1 MSRPDEKGR
10 HVTKQERSDREI
22 NTREGEPSEELA
34 DFNRRSILQFG
45 AMAGAGASL
54 GLLSA
59 PASAEDGD
67 DDDDDDDGGG
77 ERSLAYATI
86 TELQDRMRSGRLTA
100 RRLVETYLR
109 RIRRIDRRLGLN
121 SVIAVNPDAVRIARE
136 LDRERREKGAR
147 GPLHGIPVM
156 LKDNIDTG
164 DRQPTT
170 AGSLAL
176 VGQPALQDATVAAR
190 LRAAGAVILGKL
202 NLSEWANARGNGSS
216 SGWSGVAGQCNNPY
230 ILDRNPCGSSSGTG
244 AAVSAG
250 LCAAALGTETD
261 GSVVCPASAC
271 GVVGIKPTVGLTSR
285 AGVIPISDTQDT
297 VGVHGRTV
305 ADAAALLGPM
315 TGVDPRDGKTAASDG
330 LFFKDYTQFADP
342 DGLVG
347 ARIGVARQ
355 FLPTTVETDQIFE
368 QAVEALGRAGAT
380 LVDVNIPSF
389 DQFNADS
396 AELIVLIFEYKR
408 DLNRYLATRAGVP
421 VSTMAD
427 VLQFNLDN
435 FEAEL
440 RFFGQ
445 EFMQFA
451 QDAPFSE
458 ADYRAALER
467 GFRLAATEGIDATL
481 ANDNLDA
488 FVAPTGSPAWPSDVI
503 TGDAFQFGTSSYGAV
518 PGYPL
523 VSVPAGFAFG
533 LPVGMTFFGTAYSE
547 PTLIRLAAGFEAAT
561 QVRRPPEFLRTFPGG
576 GRPGGR
582 TYHHFGAMGSLSA
595 TPVRAR
601 AARRTV
607 RAVRRPMFL

>member
-1 MSRPDEKGR
+1 ME
-10 HVTKQERSDREI
+10 ERDGEI
-22 NTREGEPSEELA
+22 SREGNPGEREPPAE
-34 DFNRRSILQFG
+34 FNRRSILRFG
-45 AMAGAGASL
+45 AMAGASL
-54 GLLSA
+54 GLVSQT
-59 PASAEDGD
+59 AEVAQAGD
-67 DDDDDDDGGG
+67 DDDQGYGG
-77 ERSLAYATI
+77 EEDALAYATVAD
-86 TELQDRMRSGRLTA
+86 LQARMRSGCLDA
-100 RRLVETYLR
+100 HRLVRFYLR
-109 RIRRIDRRLGLN
+109 RIRRIDRQLGLN
-121 SVIAVNPDAVRIARE
+121 SVVAVNPDALGVARD
-136 LDRERREKGAR
+136 LDRERRRSGPR

-164 DRQPTT
+164 DRQQTT

-176 VGQPALQDATVAAR
+176 VGQPALQDATVVAR

-230 ILDRNPCGSSSGTG
+230 MLDRNPCGSSSGTG

-261 GSVVCPASAC
+261 GSIVCPASAC

-285 AGVIPISDTQDT
+285 AGVVPISDTQDT

-315 TGVDPRDGKTAASDG
+315 TGVDPRDAKTVGSAG
-330 LFFKDYTQFADP
+330 LFFDDYTKFADP
-342 DGLVG
+342 GGLAG
-347 ARIGVARQ
+347 ARIGVARE
-355 FLPTTVETDQIFE
+355 FLPTTPETDAIFK

-380 LVDVNIPSF
+380 VVDVRIPSF
-389 DQFNADS
+389 TAFASDRS
-396 AELIVLIFEYKR
+396 EGVVLVFEFKR
-408 DLNRYLATRAGVP
+408 DLDRYLATRTGVP
-421 VSTMAD
+421 VSSMAD
-427 VLQFNLDN
+427 VLQFNLDH

-458 ADYRAALER
+458 AEYLSARER

-481 ANDNLDA
+481 ANHNLDA
-488 FVAPTGSPAWPSDVI
+488 FVAPTGSPAWPTDLI

-523 VSVPAGFAFG
+523 VTVPAGFAFG

-547 PTLIRLAAGFEAAT
+547 PKLIRLAAGFEAAT
-561 QVRRPPEFLRTFPGG
+561 QVRRAPEFLRTFTGGLRQG
-576 GRPGGR
+576 GRDHPHFGALGPLSVGRVGPRAGGR
-582 TYHHFGAMGSLSA
+582 TAGAMRS
-595 TPVRAR
+595 
-601 AARRTV
+601 
-607 RAVRRPMFL
+607 PMCF